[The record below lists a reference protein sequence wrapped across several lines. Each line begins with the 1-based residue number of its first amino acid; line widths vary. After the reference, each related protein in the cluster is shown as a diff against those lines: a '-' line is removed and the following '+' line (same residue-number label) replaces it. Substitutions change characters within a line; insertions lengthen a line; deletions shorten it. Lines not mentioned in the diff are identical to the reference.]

1 MKNVLITGATSGIGL
16 ACAKVFA
23 TNGYNLIITGRRNE
37 RLLDLKGELE
47 MNYNIKVVA
56 LCFDIRNN
64 DEVKN
69 AFAKVTEMNLS
80 IDILVNN
87 AGLAAGFGPLQE
99 GLISDWENMIDTNIK
114 GLLYIS
120 KLVAPIMIKQNFGH
134 IINVASIAGKEAYPN
149 GNVYCATKAAV
160 DSLSKTMRI
169 DLLPYNI
176 RVCNIAPGLVE
187 TEFSLVRFNGDKELA
202 ANPYKNIE
210 PLSGKDIAD
219 TIFWVASR
227 PAHINIADVY
237 ITPTA
242 QANTRDVYRGNS

>member
-16 ACAKVFA
+16 ACAKIFA
-23 TNGYNLIITGRRNE
+23 QNGYNLIITGRRND
-37 RLLDLKGELE
+37 RLVALQHELKSTYG
-47 MNYNIKVVA
+47 IKVLP

-64 DEVKN
+64 AEVIE
-69 AFAKVTEMNLS
+69 AFEKIKAKKLVV
-80 IDILVNN
+80 DILINN
-87 AGLAAGFGPLQE
+87 AGLAAGFNPIQDGS
-99 GLISDWENMIDTNIK
+99 INDWETMIDTNIK
-114 GLLYIS
+114 GILYIT
-120 KLVAPIMIKQNFGH
+120 KLVAPMMIEAKSGH

-187 TEFSLVRFNGDKELA
+187 TEFSLVRFKGNSELA
-202 ANPYKNIE
+202 ANPYKNVH
-210 PLSGKDIAD
+210 PLNGDDIAD
-219 TIFWVASR
+219 TIFWVATR

-242 QANTRDVYRGNS
+242 QANTRDTFRG